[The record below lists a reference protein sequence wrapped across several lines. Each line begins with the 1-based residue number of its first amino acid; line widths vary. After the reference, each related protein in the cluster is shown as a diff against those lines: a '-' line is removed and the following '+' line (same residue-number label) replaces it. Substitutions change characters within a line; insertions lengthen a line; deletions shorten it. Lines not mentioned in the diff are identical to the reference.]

1 VNLARRLNGHR
12 FLVKRV
18 YLRPFPRPPE
28 NNDVPVTPIL
38 FVKLLLEVALAK
50 MRSTTATT
58 TSGIS
63 SSVPPSHGQRLPK

>member
-12 FLVKRV
+12 YLVKRV

-50 MRSTTATT
+50 MRST
-58 TSGIS
+58 SGIS